1 LAVSAFRQPVD
12 VEAGKESR
20 TAQTPRLQGIELM
33 EGLKELMGEVS
44 LAASHFLKDLY
55 SR

>member
-1 LAVSAFRQPVD
+1 MAVLAFRLPVD
-12 VEAGKESR
+12 VEAGKGSR
-20 TAQTPRLQGIELM
+20 TAQAPRLQGFKLM